1 MTESTFTFLV
11 ITLVLL
17 FIFGI
22 AAFICEFY
30 IKYTERKNH
39 LRIMKNVIKLES
51 LTSKGK

>member
-1 MTESTFTFLV
+1 MTETTFIFLV
-11 ITLVLL
+11 ITVALL

-39 LRIMKNVIKLES
+39 LRNMKNVIKLES
-51 LTSKGK
+51 LTIKGK